1 MIALSLSGYSPSEQS
16 LWQKTCS
23 YIRDQISD
31 PYLHAIFT
39 FLCSDGDFNTILVR
53 RGGREGG
60 REGRGGREGGRE
72 EERRGGRERG
82 RKGRGGR
89 GERERRRF

>member
-39 FLCSDGDFNTILVR
+39 FLCSDGDFNIILVR
-53 RGGREGG
+53 RRGR
-60 REGRGGREGGRE
+60 GGRE

-89 GERERRRF
+89 EERERRRF

>member
-39 FLCSDGDFNTILVR
+39 FLCSDGDFNIILVSR
-53 RGGREGG
+53 RGRGGTEGG
-60 REGRGGREGGRE
+60 REKGRKGEREKGERREGGKGE
-72 EERRGGRERG
+72 EEVLVLSS
-82 RKGRGGR
+82 
-89 GERERRRF
+89 FV

>member
-39 FLCSDGDFNTILVR
+39 FLCSDGDFNIILVR
-53 RGGREGG
+53 RRGRGGTEGG
-60 REGRGGREGGRE
+60 REKGRKGEREKGERREGGKGE
-72 EERRGGRERG
+72 EEVLVLSS
-82 RKGRGGR
+82 
-89 GERERRRF
+89 FV

>member
-60 REGRGGREGGRE
+60 REKGRKGEREKGERREGGKGE
-72 EERRGGRERG
+72 EEVLVLSLFF
-82 RKGRGGR
+82 RKMIV
-89 GERERRRF
+89 